1 MALRDIVILPMPT
14 FQAPRGTRDLLPEE
28 AAAMDALQAVVQ
40 ARALRYGY
48 PRISTP
54 IIENREVFV
63 RGVGEGSDIVG
74 YEMYEVGQ
82 RGEGGLTLRPEGTA
96 AITRALLEN
105 GLHKSPQPIRL
116 FYWEPMFRGQRPQLL
131 RFRQFWQWGLE
142 CYGAPEPAADVEI
155 IDFANGLLA
164 EVGLTAFELEVNTI
178 GDEPC
183 QAKLKVA
190 RGEYC
195 ARHREALSAQA
206 QRRLD
211 TNVLRILDSKE
222 PQDREIIAGAP
233 KMKELLCEE
242 DKKHFAEVQDGLT
255 RLGIAYKVVETLV
268 RGLDYYTR
276 TVSEFIL
283 TDPEYRKAGDIS
295 VAGGGRYDGLVRRLG
310 GPDLSGTGIA
320 GGVDVLYFALK
331 QQGVTVA
338 EEPKAD
344 VYVVSGQPDDVADR
358 TQVANPLRERGFRV
372 AIDYSARSLEKQ
384 LESAIKH
391 GARVAVIRGTPEARG
406 GNLIV
411 RDLMKREQRVTK
423 LAAVVTEVGRHVPK
437 YPKPMLWKP
446 PANPDDHEPGAAG
459 EAPFLTDPRD

>member
-1 MALRDIVILPMPT
+1 MLPMPT

-28 AAAMDALQAVVQ
+28 AAAMDALHAVVQ

-54 IIENREVFV
+54 IIENRDVFV
-63 RGVGEGSDIVG
+63 KGVGEGSDIVG

-96 AITRALLEN
+96 AVVRALLEN
-105 GLHKSPQPIRL
+105 GLHKSPQPIRF

-142 CYGAPEPAADVEI
+142 CFGAPEPAADVEI
-155 IDFANGLLA
+155 IDFTNGLFA
-164 EVGLTAFELEVNTI
+164 EVGLTAFELEINTI
-178 GDEPC
+178 GDEVC
-183 QAKLKVA
+183 QAKLKTA
-190 RGEYC
+190 LGEYFSK
-195 ARHREALSAQA
+195 RRGSLSPES

-222 PQDREIIAGAP
+222 PRDREIIAGAP
-233 KMKELLCEE
+233 KLSDVLCDE
-242 DKKHFAEVQDGLT
+242 DKKHFAAVQDGLT
-255 RLGIAYKVVETLV
+255 RLGIDYKVVDTLV

-276 TVSEFIL
+276 TVSEFVL
-283 TDPEYRKAGDIS
+283 TDPEFRKSGDIA
-295 VAGGGRYDGLVRRLG
+295 VAAGGRYDGLVKRMG

-320 GGVDVLYFALK
+320 GGVDVLYYALK
-331 QQGVTVA
+331 QQGVKVA

-344 VYVVSGQPDDVADR
+344 VYVVSGQTDDVADR
-358 TQVANPLRERGFRV
+358 TQVADPLRDAGFTV
-372 AIDYSARSLEKQ
+372 AIDYSSRPLERQ
-384 LESAIKH
+384 LESAIQH

-411 RDLMKREQRVTK
+411 RDLVKKEQRITK
-423 LAAVVTEVGRHVPK
+423 GAAVVTEVGRHAPK
-437 YPKPMLWKP
+437 HPRPTLWKP
-446 PANPDDHEPGAAG
+446 PTNPDDHELGAAG
-459 EAPFLTDPRD
+459 EAPYLADPRD